1 MNLTWYDW
9 HQSELT
15 TQRLYGILALRNAVF
30 IIEQTCLYQD
40 VDGQDLLDGN
50 RHVAGYLGDSLM
62 AYARILAT
70 GDRLVI
76 GRVIIAPPA
85 RGLGLGHQ
93 LMERALTACD
103 AHWPGRGITLSA
115 QAHLQDFYRQFGFAA
130 VTDIYDEDGIM
141 HIGMSNRP

>member
-9 HQSELT
+9 HQGELT
-15 TQRLYGILALRNAVF
+15 THRLYDILALRNAVF
-30 IIEQTCLYQD
+30 IIEQACLYQD
-40 VDGQDLLDGN
+40 VDGQDLRDGN
-50 RHVAGYLGDSLM
+50 RHVAGYWDDTLV

-85 RGLGLGHQ
+85 RGLRLGHQ
-93 LMERALTACD
+93 LMERALAVCET
-103 AHWPGRGITLSA
+103 HWPGQGISLSA
-115 QAHLQDFYRQFGFAA
+115 QAHLQDFYRQFGFKA